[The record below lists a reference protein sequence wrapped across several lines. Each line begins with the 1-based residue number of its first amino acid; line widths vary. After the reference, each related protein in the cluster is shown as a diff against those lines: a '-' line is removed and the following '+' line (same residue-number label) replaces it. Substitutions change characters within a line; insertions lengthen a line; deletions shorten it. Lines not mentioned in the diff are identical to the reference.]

1 MVELTRGG
9 KSPLL
14 LANPVIAAAGV
25 LGFDGQAYRDLL
37 DISKLGAWVTSPL
50 SWKPRGVVR
59 GARLV
64 PLPSGVLLH
73 TGLPNPGLRRVLQ
86 RYAPAWQRSPAPVI
100 AHVIASDPHTVERCA
115 VALDE
120 TEGVAALELG
130 LHDRATAE
138 EIAQVVRAALS
149 HTQRPILVRVP
160 LYRAVEAA
168 QAAEQAGAGGV
179 VVAGPPRGTARD
191 PLSGRLVGGR
201 MYGPW
206 LKAQTLRAV
215 GQVVR
220 AVGVP
225 VTACGGVHAPSDAR
239 DFLDAGAV
247 AVQVGTVAWVQPR
260 MLEIIARN
268 LGGLEL
274 TRANG
279 ALADEWEPG
288 LGQTMLRER
297 QRRQPPP
304 PPTTPPPK
312 PPDLP
317 R

>member
-9 KSPLL
+9 KTPLV
-14 LANPVIAAAGV
+14 LANPVMAAAGI
-25 LGFDGQAYRDLL
+25 LGFDGLAYRDLL
-37 DISKLGAWVTSPL
+37 DMSKLGAWVTSPL

-59 GARLV
+59 GVRLV
-64 PLPSGVLLH
+64 SLPSGVLLH

-86 RYAPAWQRSPAPVI
+86 RYAPAWRRSAAPVI
-100 AHVIASDPHTVERCA
+100 AHVVASSAEAVARCA
-115 VALDE
+115 AALDE
-120 TEGVAALELG
+120 AEGVAALELG
-130 LHDRATAE
+130 LHDRASSE
-138 EIAQVVRAALS
+138 EIVQIVRAALA

-160 LYRAVEAA
+160 LHRAVETA

-179 VVAGPPRGTARD
+179 VVAGPPRGTERD

-225 VTACGGVHAPSDAR
+225 VTACGGVHSPDDAR
-239 DFLDAGAV
+239 DYLEAGAV
-247 AVQVGTVAWVQPR
+247 AVQVGTVTWVRPR

-274 TRANG
+274 TRATG

-288 LGQTMLRER
+288 LGDTMLRER
-297 QRRQPPP
+297 NRQQFPPSP
-304 PPTTPPPK
+304 PIPPPK

>member
-9 KSPLL
+9 KAPLTL
-14 LANPVIAAAGV
+14 PNPVIAAAGI
-25 LGFDGQAYRDLL
+25 LGFDGLAYREML
-37 DISKLGAWVTSPL
+37 DVRKLGAWVTAPL

-59 GARLV
+59 GARLA

-73 TGLPNPGLRRVLQ
+73 TGLPNPGLHRVLQ
-86 RYAPAWQRSPAPVI
+86 RYAPAWQRSPVPVI
-100 AHVIASDPHTVERCA
+100 AHVLASDPHSVERCA
-115 VALDE
+115 AALEEVD
-120 TEGVAALELG
+120 GVAALELG
-130 LHDRATAE
+130 LHDRANAA
-138 EIAQVVRAALS
+138 EIAQIVYAALA

-160 LYRAVEAA
+160 LYHALEAA

-179 VVAGPPRGTARD
+179 VVAGPPRGTERD
-191 PLSGRLVGGR
+191 PISGRLVGGR

-225 VTACGGVHAPSDAR
+225 VTACGGVHSPDDAR
-239 DFLDAGAV
+239 DYLDAGAV
-247 AVQVGTVAWVQPR
+247 AVQVGTVTWVQPR

-279 ALADEWEPG
+279 AFADEWEPG

-297 QRRQPPP
+297 ERRQSPPP
-304 PPTTPPPK
+304 SQSPPPK

-317 R
+317 Q